1 LTLSHNARSA
11 YFPLISQ
18 SFENFPEL
26 TPVGILF
33 PFLMKSS
40 LFVLVSL
47 ASTLG
52 APLLGTGQ
60 IYSGPVDTAHVIDP
74 AIAASDSRLTLWA
87 GSVVNYNPAPG
98 VSMAYADP
106 TNALGP
112 YNTSIVSLG
121 DLSAQQIIDGL
132 EPGSITLRF
141 DTPFRN
147 TVGFDF
153 AVFENGFTYGSPN
166 GLFAELAF
174 VEVSSNGVDF
184 ARFAGISTNLEP
196 VTGSGAFAGYDMS
209 TVYHLAG
216 KHAGG
221 YGTPFELDTLSNHS
235 LVLSGLLNLDSIA
248 FVRLIDIP
256 GNGSY
261 LDSLGH
267 PILDNWQTTGSGGFD
282 LRGIG
287 AVSAVPE
294 PAVVGLFMA
303 AGSLFAVIVR
313 RRRQN

>member
-1 LTLSHNARSA
+1 
-11 YFPLISQ
+11 
-18 SFENFPEL
+18 
-26 TPVGILF
+26 
-33 PFLMKSS
+33 MKSS
-40 LFVLVSL
+40 LFVLASL

-52 APLLGTGQ
+52 IPFSGIGQ
-60 IYSGPVDTAHVIDP
+60 IYSGPVDTSHAIDP
-74 AIAASDSRLTLWA
+74 AIAATDPRLTLWA
-87 GSVVNYNPAPG
+87 GSVVDYSPAPG
-98 VSMAYADP
+98 VSPTYADP
-106 TNALGP
+106 ANALGT

-121 DLSAQQIIDGL
+121 DLSAQQITDGL
-132 EPGSITLRF
+132 QPGSITLRF

-147 TVGFDF
+147 TAGFDF

-184 ARFAGISTNLEP
+184 ARFAGISTNLAP

-209 TVYHLAG
+209 YVYNLAG

-221 YGTPFELDTLSNHS
+221 YGTPFDLDTLSNDP
-235 LVLSGLLNLDSIA
+235 LVLNGVLNLDSIA

-261 LDSLGH
+261 LDALGN
-267 PILDNWQTTGSGGFD
+267 PILDNWLTTGSGGFD
-282 LRGIG
+282 LRAIG

-294 PAVVGLFMA
+294 PAVVGLLMA
-303 AGSLFAVIVR
+303 GASLLTVLAR
-313 RRRQN
+313 RRRCA